1 MEAFTYRH
9 GELHAEQVPL
19 TSLAARYGTPAYVY
33 SRAAIEASFQAYREA
48 LGDTAHLVCYAVKAN
63 SNLAVLQVLA
73 RLGAGFDIVSAGELQ
88 RVIAA
93 GGDPGR
99 VIFSGVGKSRDEISA
114 ALAAGI
120 RCFNVESRAEL
131 QRINEVAAAA
141 GRRAPVSLR
150 VNPDVDA
157 GTHPYIS
164 TGLKENKFGIDSHDT
179 LAVYREAAALSHLDV
194 VGIDCHIG
202 SQLTDLTP
210 YLDTLDRILSIVDQL
225 AGEGIHL
232 QHLDLGGGL
241 GVTYRA
247 EQPPNPGQLVTAI
260 QQRLAGR
267 QLELLLE
274 PGRSIVANA
283 GLFLVGV
290 EYLKRT
296 PHKNFV
302 IVDGAMN
309 DLLRP
314 ALYGAWQNIIAVKP
328 RTDLAAETCD
338 VVGPVCESADFLG
351 KDRELAVAEGDLL
364 AVCSAGAYGF
374 VMSSNYNSRNRA
386 PEIMVDGDQAYLV
399 RRRETVQDQLAPEH
413 LLPR

>member
-1 MEAFTYRH
+1 MDAFTYRH

-19 TSLAARYGTPAYVY
+19 TALAARFGTPAYVY

-131 QRINEVAAAA
+131 QRINEVAAAS

-247 EQPPNPGQLVTAI
+247 EQPPNPGQLVAAI

-314 ALYGAWQNIIAVKP
+314 ALYGAWQNIIAVTP

-399 RRRETVQDQLAPEH
+399 RRRETVQDQLAPEQ